1 MPLLSNTVK
10 GIEVTLPLSFLRNL
24 VLKDVDSK
32 TEIVERYNA
41 EANNNNC
48 ILDVKRSDIL
58 DSEVS
63 LTFVLDFLKSRQK
76 LNKGQLKCTVT
87 NLSEAS
93 SSADVKTNL
102 GIINEDPNESVQKD
116 ANNGVEKLT
125 DRIPRKRGRPK
136 GSTKS
141 VINSE
146 IPPTETDQLQSSNND
161 LSKSNYRLRGV
172 KLSSKIMKLEK
183 SSFDEEDD
191 ELSDGQDVDTTRNS
205 DNKSFQS
212 VNNNLC
218 EKENLDQNASN
229 SNDMKPC
236 HMDDVTAH
244 ETSTFDSLKE
254 KADQTRAVKHLI
266 KSKRILRTDSEND
279 SVSGKAQTMI
289 RAEIRP
295 PHLKQKMYA
304 CVICDDKLFRTRLE
318 LKTHELNDHKNL
330 ACTKCDN
337 KVYKHIHSLKSHC
350 IWIHGKNANSKKHLC
365 HLCSSRFKFANSLKQ
380 HIEEIHEGISNL
392 KCKVCGKSFYKL
404 SQLRRHE
411 KIHGDVKSKLRCE
424 KCGQGFWHESNR
436 QRHIRLIHMKPHIE
450 KFHCPYCGKG
460 FTHKAGMISHIK
472 LIHMNLLHFR
482 CSVCSVVFARSKLL
496 VDHMVHIHNEKDFKV
511 LETRPTRYKYNRTP
525 DDLLPC
531 SRCSQSF
538 CYKAELIEHVHTA
551 HADSFSFVCVECKQ
565 GFMQQHFLNR
575 HRKIAHNATLTQEEE
590 EELETS
596 EINNAAA
603 DISEELIT
611 IHNNGTSEDSF
622 SFIGSKSNIRYVVQN
637 DTNLSYDASNVSFIT
652 ADNGNIAYLTS
663 ENDGEVTFLK
673 TENVESEG
681 MYSSTEAGN
690 VTYVTNV
697 EYENLEEVET
707 SLNLD
712 ANAVMSDTSSG
723 KEMIGERLVFQ
734 VEDGDNT
741 VSYVIQQSKDGETQ
755 DIATEDIA
763 ELLLAAKRA
772 GTISSKH
779 YDRMLSNYTSVMTH
793 DESKTDENVDDS

>member
-1 MPLLSNTVK
+1 MPLLSNIVK
-10 GIEVTLPLSFLRNL
+10 GIEVTFPLSFLRNL

-41 EANNNNC
+41 ETNNNKC

-63 LTFVLDFLKSRQK
+63 LTFILDFLQSRQK
-76 LNKGQLKCTVT
+76 LNRGQLKCSVT
-87 NLSEAS
+87 NLSEALP
-93 SSADVKTNL
+93 SADVETNL
-102 GIINEDPNESVQKD
+102 GIINDEPNETVQKD
-116 ANNGVEKLT
+116 ANNDSEKLT

-141 VINSE
+141 VINKE
-146 IPPTETDQLQSSNND
+146 IPPTDTDLLSANND
-161 LSKSNYRLRGV
+161 SSKSNYRLRGV

-183 SSFDEEDD
+183 SSFDEEEED
-191 ELSDGQDVDTTRNS
+191 ELSDGQDVDTTPNS

-212 VNNNLC
+212 VNDNLFG
-218 EKENLDQNASN
+218 KENLDQNSSN
-229 SNDMKPC
+229 SNDIKPGQ
-236 HMDDVTAH
+236 MDDANAH
-244 ETSTFDSLKE
+244 EISKLNSLKE
-254 KADQTRAVKHLI
+254 KADQTRVVKHLI
-266 KSKRILRTDSEND
+266 KTKRVLRTDSEND
-279 SVSGKAQTMI
+279 GISELAGKTQTLI
-289 RAEIRP
+289 RAN
-295 PHLKQKMYA
+295 LKQKMYA
-304 CVICDDKLFRTRLE
+304 CVICDNKLFPTRHE

-330 ACTKCDN
+330 TCSKCDN

-350 IWIHGKNANSKKHLC
+350 IWIHGKNSNSKKHLC

-411 KIHGDVKSKLRCE
+411 KIHGDAKTKLRCE

-472 LIHMNLLHFR
+472 LIHMNLLNFR
-482 CSVCSVVFARSKLL
+482 CSECSVVFARSKLL
-496 VDHMVHIHNEKDFKV
+496 VDHMVHIHNVKDFKV
-511 LETRPTRYKYNRTP
+511 LESRPTRYKYNRTP
-525 DDLLPC
+525 DDLLQC
-531 SRCSQSF
+531 SKCSQSF
-538 CYKAELIEHVHTA
+538 CYKAELIEHMHTA

-596 EINNAAA
+596 EMHNAAA

-611 IHNNGTSEDSF
+611 IQNNGTPEDAF
-622 SFIGSKSNIRYVVQN
+622 SFVGSKSNIRYVVQN
-637 DTNLSYDASNVSFIT
+637 DTNLSYDTSNVSFIT

-673 TENVESEG
+673 TENVESEV
-681 MYSSTEAGN
+681 MYSSSESGN

-712 ANAVMSDTSSG
+712 ANVEMSETSSG

-763 ELLLAAKRA
+763 ELLLAAKRS

-779 YDRMLSNYTSVMTH
+779 CDRMLSNYTSVMTH
-793 DESKTDENVDDS
+793 DESKTDENIDDS